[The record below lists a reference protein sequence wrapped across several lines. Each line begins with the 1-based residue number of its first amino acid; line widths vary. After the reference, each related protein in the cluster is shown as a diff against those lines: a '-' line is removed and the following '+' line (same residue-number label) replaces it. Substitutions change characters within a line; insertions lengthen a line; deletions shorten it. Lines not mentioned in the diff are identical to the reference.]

1 MRSMPTAFMAALL
14 PFGFALDTVAT
25 AQDAEVGPRAA
36 KVHADAILIDGH
48 NDLPWRLRADGDV
61 AFGTLDLQNRLGSG
75 HTDIPRIREGGL
87 DAQFWSVYIPTEQP
101 KPFQTVMEQ
110 IDVVYR
116 MAERYPDTF
125 AIART
130 ADEVEAIVNSGR
142 VASLLG
148 IEGGVAIEE
157 NLALLRTFARL
168 GVRYMTLTHNGTLP
182 WADAATDEPLSDGL
196 SPFGERV
203 VREMNRLGM
212 LVDISHV
219 APSTMDDALRVSEAP
234 VIASHSSAYAIAPHP
249 RNVPDAILQRLPEN
263 GGVVM
268 VNFYP
273 SFIVPNA
280 AATLSQARE
289 TLQAAHPDDEDAYR
303 EAMRAYMSEHAEE
316 LRGNVSVVA
325 DHIDHIIE
333 VAGIEH
339 VGIGGDFDGI
349 ERVPVGLE
357 DVADYPRLTEE
368 LLRRGHSESDVQK
381 ILGGNVLR
389 VLRTAEEVA
398 ARLQRETPP
407 DVQQPTLAEGE

>member
-1 MRSMPTAFMAALL
+1 MRPMLPALLAALL
-14 PFGFALDTVAT
+14 ALDTQAI
-25 AQDAEVGPRAA
+25 AQESEVGPRAA
-36 KVHADAILIDGH
+36 KVHADALLIDGH

-61 AFGTLDLQNRLGSG
+61 AFGTLDLGNRLDTG
-75 HTDIPRIREGGL
+75 HTDIPRIREGGV

-101 KPFQTVMEQ
+101 RPVQTVMEQ
-110 IDVVYR
+110 IDIVYR
-116 MAERYPDTF
+116 MAERYPDAF
-125 AIART
+125 AISRT
-130 ADEVEAIVNSGR
+130 ADDVESIVNSGR
-142 VASLLG
+142 VACLLG

-157 NLALLRTFARL
+157 NLALLRTYARL

-182 WADAATDEPLSDGL
+182 WADAATDEPKSDGL

-219 APSTMDDALRVSEAP
+219 SPSTMDDALRVSEAP
-234 VIASHSSAYAIAPHP
+234 VIASHSNAYAIAPHP
-249 RNVPDAILQRLPEN
+249 RNVPDAILRRLPEN

-273 SFIVPNA
+273 SFIVPDA
-280 AATLSQARE
+280 ADKLSRARE
-289 TLQAAHPDDEDAYR
+289 TLQAAHPDDEAAFLN
-303 EAMRAYMSEHAEE
+303 AMRAYLDEHAEE
-316 LRGNVSVVA
+316 LLGNVSVVA

-333 VAGIEH
+333 VAGIDH

-357 DVADYPRLTEE
+357 DVADYPKLTEE

-398 ARLQRETPP
+398 DRLRRETPP
-407 DVQQPTLAEGE
+407 DVQQPEPDAEGE